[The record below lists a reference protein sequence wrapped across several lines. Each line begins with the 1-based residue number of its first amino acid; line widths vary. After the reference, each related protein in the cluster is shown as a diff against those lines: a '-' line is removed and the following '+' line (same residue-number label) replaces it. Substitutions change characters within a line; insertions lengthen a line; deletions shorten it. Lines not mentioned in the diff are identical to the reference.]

1 MPFSSPIT
9 PWSPAFS
16 RALGSLVGFTL
27 SSQWLL
33 EVIPSFWFAVVITL
47 VLGNPNDYNI
57 NNNNSDDN
65 SYTGEDILSCNYID
79 NINNID
85 DVSEVL
91 KLVSDTTNY
100 YH

>member
-1 MPFSSPIT
+1 M
-9 PWSPAFS
+9 
-16 RALGSLVGFTL
+16 
-27 SSQWLL
+27 
-33 EVIPSFWFAVVITL
+33 ITL

-65 SYTGEDILSCNYID
+65 SYTGENILSCNYID

-85 DVSEVL
+85 DVSKVL